1 MLRRDVRQKIAAIFH
16 RENNMDWTNEALYP
30 VGVPG
35 ISRMKLWVKF
45 SPWGN
50 WKIRGC
56 ASLHV
61 YANIFKEKSSIPSRT
76 KGSRLP
82 CGSSL
87 RIAHATQ
94 K

>member
-1 MLRRDVRQKIAAIFH
+1 
-16 RENNMDWTNEALYP
+16 MDWNNEALYL

-35 ISRMKLWVKF
+35 ISRMNLWVKF
-45 SPWGN
+45 SPGG
-50 WKIRGC
+50 KTGD
-56 ASLHV
+56 ALLLMYTTV
-61 YANIFKEKSSIPSRT
+61 YTNIFKEKSSIPPQP